1 MSSALRLQ
9 GSFLNVDQ
17 PPYHQLKTVFGISL
31 CYLFYSCDDR
41 APQLLLRC
49 VRELESRA
57 RSDLTL
63 DLYQLYQASP
73 PVDQYEDARRKLQA
87 GCVPITYLLRSI
99 NVYSLS
105 VYHVL

>member
-9 GSFLNVDQ
+9 GSYLSVDQ
-17 PPYHQLKTVFGISL
+17 PPYHQLKTVFGIGL

-41 APQLLLRC
+41 VPQLLLRC

-73 PVDQYEDARRKLQA
+73 PVDQYEDVRRKLQA
-87 GCVPITYLLRSI
+87 G
-99 NVYSLS
+99 
-105 VYHVL
+105 